1 MLFGKQGESLNP
13 TFRVSM
19 LAGLALSLAVASGCT
34 VRPLMA
40 TPDVT
45 QSGFASSPA
54 LSSIAIAPVDTRYGQ
69 EVRNHLIFLLNG
81 GAGQPSNARYALELA
96 VTRSSS
102 AAARV
107 QVRTD
112 NEPTSSL
119 LTMTAVY
126 TLTESGTG
134 QVVAK
139 GRRQISSAYDVPRQ
153 EFAALRAERD
163 AENRAARE
171 LAEQLRLALGQDL
184 ARSDIG
190 L

>member
-13 TFRVSM
+13 TFRVSL

-40 TPDVT
+40 TPDIT
-45 QSGFASSPA
+45 SSGYASVPA
-54 LSSIAIAPVDTRYGQ
+54 LSSITIAPVDTRYGQ

-81 GAGQPSNARYALELA
+81 GAGQPAGARYTLDLS
-96 VTRSSS
+96 VRRSSS

-119 LTMTAVY
+119 MTMTADYKV
-126 TLTESGTG
+126 TDSSTG
-134 QVVAK
+134 SVVAT

-184 ARSDIG
+184 ARAENGS
-190 L
+190 

>member
-1 MLFGKQGESLNP
+1 MLFGKQGETLNP
-13 TFRVSM
+13 TFRVSL

-45 QSGFASSPA
+45 SSGVASSPA
-54 LSSIAIAPVDTRYGQ
+54 MSSIAIAPVDTRYGQ
-69 EVRNHLIFLLNG
+69 QVRNHLIFLLNG
-81 GAGQPSNARYALELA
+81 GSGQPASARYALDLKI
-96 VTRSSS
+96 TRSSS

-112 NEPTSSL
+112 NEPTASL

-126 TLTESGTG
+126 KLTDGETG
-134 QVVAK
+134 KVVATGK
-139 GRRQISSAYDVPRQ
+139 REISSAYDVPRQ
-153 EFAALRAERD
+153 EFAALRAARN
-163 AENRAARE
+163 AEDRAARE

-184 ARSDIG
+184 ARAGSG
-190 L
+190 S

>member
-1 MLFGKQGESLNP
+1 MNP

-19 LAGLALSLAVASGCT
+19 LAGLALALIAASGCT

-40 TPDVT
+40 TPDANS
-45 QSGFASSPA
+45 SGIATSTD
-54 LSSIAIAPVDTRYGQ
+54 LSSITISPVDTRYGQ

-81 GAGQPSNARYALELA
+81 GSGQPANARYTLDLS

-119 LTMTAVY
+119 LTMSAKY
-126 TLTESGTG
+126 TLKDASTGAVVASGT
-134 QVVAK
+134 
-139 GRRQISSAYDVPRQ
+139 RQISSVYDVPRQ
-153 EFAALRAERD
+153 EFAALRAKRD

-184 ARSDIG
+184 VRAGPGS
-190 L
+190 

>member
-1 MLFGKQGESLNP
+1 MNP
-13 TFRVSM
+13 TFRVSL

-45 QSGFASSPA
+45 PGGLASSPA
-54 LSSIAIAPVDTRYGQ
+54 LSSIAIAPVDTRYAQ

-81 GAGQPSNARYALELA
+81 GAGQPASARYTLDLA
-96 VTRSSS
+96 VTRTSS

-119 LTMTAVY
+119 LTMTARY
-126 TLTESGTG
+126 TLKDSGTG
-134 QVVAK
+134 QVVAN
-139 GRRQISSAYDVPRQ
+139 GQRQISSAYDVPRQ
-153 EFAALRAERD
+153 EFASLRAERD

-184 ARSDIG
+184 ARSG
-190 L
+190 NGS